1 MIMKL
6 VIVESPTKS
15 KTIGKILGP
24 DYKVMASV
32 GHISDLAT
40 SGKGGLGV
48 DIDNDFK
55 PTYVVQKDKAEVV
68 NELRKAIKKSSQVIL
83 ATDPD
88 REGEAIAW
96 HLAREFNLP
105 IDTTPRW
112 QFHEITKNAIQEA
125 SQHPGHIDM
134 NLVQSQETR
143 RIIDRIM
150 GFRLSYLLQKKIKS
164 RSAGRVQS
172 VTLRFIVDRENEIR
186 NFVPEEYWTIAG
198 KFGKPEID
206 ADLTSYRGKAVK
218 IANKDEAEAIE
229 KALPK
234 EFLIQS
240 ITKTERS
247 KEPKPAFTT
256 STMQQESFNQ
266 FHYSTKK
273 TQLLAQHLYEGK
285 EIEGNPV
292 GLITYMRTDANR
304 LAPEFIQAGE
314 NYIKENIGTAY
325 VGHAHVTSKKSERV
339 QDAHEAI
346 RPTDINMT
354 PERVKPFLTKDEW
367 NVYSLIYCR
376 ALASLMAPKV
386 ESVNT
391 LKLNGNDYIFTTDSV
406 STVFEGYSKIYG
418 RFEAKTTKE
427 IDFSSYKEGEK
438 ITCNSISKNQ
448 HFTKP
453 PARYTEAK
461 IVKLMEEKGIGRPST
476 YASTI
481 STLEDRRY
489 VTVEKG
495 VLYPTEQGEL
505 TVQNLENFFP
515 EFMDAKY
522 TADMEDRLDS
532 ISEGNSSRHDLL
544 TSFYSDFTKC
554 MDNAEK
560 NMEKLPDK
568 KTGEKCPECGSDLV
582 VRKGKYGDFIAC
594 SNYPKCKYVQK
605 EAPEVVEGKT
615 CPKCGAPLVKRKG
628 RYGREFVG
636 CSAYPKCKYIEGQDE
651 NGQNAQAA
659 IPEDAPTCPKC
670 GVGKLITKRGRFG
683 NFTACSNYPACHYIQ
698 KTKKKSDKEEKEE
711 EDA

>member
-1 MIMKL
+1 MKL

-40 SGKGGLGV
+40 TGKGGLGV
-48 DIDNDFK
+48 DIEHDFK
-55 PTYVVQKDKAEVV
+55 PTYVVQKDKLQVV
-68 NELRKAIKKSSQVIL
+68 NELRKAIKKSSEVIL

-105 IDTTPRW
+105 IATTPRW
-112 QFHEITKNAIQEA
+112 QFHEITKNAIKEA

-134 NLVQSQETR
+134 NLVESQETR

-150 GFRLSYLLQKKIKS
+150 GFRLSYLLHKKIKS

-186 NFVPEEYWTIAG
+186 KFVPEEFWTIAG
-198 KFGKPEID
+198 KFGSPSID
-206 ADLTSYRGKAVK
+206 ADLTSYKGKPVK
-218 IANKDEAEAIE
+218 IANKDQAEAIE
-229 KALPK
+229 KSLPK

-240 ITKTERS
+240 ITKTQRTR
-247 KEPKPAFTT
+247 EPKPAFTT

-266 FHYSTKK
+266 FRYSTKK
-273 TQLLAQHLYEGK
+273 TQLIAQHLYEGK

-314 NYIKENIGTAY
+314 DYIKEKIGKDF

-354 PERVKPFLTKDEW
+354 PEKVKPFLSKDEW

-376 ALASLMAPKV
+376 ALASLMAPRV

-391 LKLNGNDYIFTTDSV
+391 IKLNGNDYIFSADSV

-418 RFEAKTTKE
+418 QYESKTTKT
-427 IDFSSYKEGEK
+427 IDLSSFKEGEK
-438 ITCNSISKNQ
+438 ITCNSISKTQ
-448 HFTKP
+448 HFTKA

-481 STLEDRRY
+481 STLEERKY
-489 VTVEKG
+489 VNVEKG

-505 TVQNLENFFP
+505 TVENLDKFFP

-522 TADMEDRLDS
+522 TADMEDKLDA

-554 MDNAEK
+554 MDFAEK

-582 VRKGKYGDFIAC
+582 IRKGKYGDFVAC

-605 EAPEVVEGKT
+605 SKPEIVEGKT

-628 RYGREFVG
+628 RYGKEFIG
-636 CSAYPKCKYIEGQDE
+636 CSAYPKCKYIEGQE
-651 NGQNAQAA
+651 ERKTNEPIV
-659 IPEDAPTCPKC
+659 IPADAPTCPKC
-670 GVGKLITKRGRFG
+670 KVGKLVTKHGRFG
-683 NFTACSNYPACHYIQ
+683 DFIACSNYPACHYIQ
-698 KTKKKSDKEEKEE
+698 KAKKKKKEDTEE
-711 EDA
+711 E